1 METASLLRC
10 GEAAVDAQD
19 LAGDERGSGGAE
31 EDRRANEDFRFA
43 ATTVELHDPVPV
55 RARVFLG
62 LVEDLAGA
70 TADGVDDDVDVPKP
84 ADRFLDRA
92 FGLGL
97 DRHVAADRQA
107 L

>member
-1 METASLLRC
+1 MTGGDHCPRGGLRR
-10 GEAAVDAQD
+10 QH
-19 LAGDERGSGGAE
+19 GAP
-31 EDRRANEDFRFA
+31 N
-43 ATTVELHDPVPV
+43 VELHDPVPV

-70 TADGVDDDVDVPKP
+70 TADGVDDDVDAPKP